1 MYTHWIYNQGAAVS
15 SKIQMWGNSL
25 GLRIPKSIAEQAGV
39 YAGSEVDFAVE
50 GGDLIVRP
58 RRRPLHKLAELLD
71 AITEE
76 NRHPEVN
83 TGQAVGR
90 EQW

>member
-1 MYTHWIYNQGAAVS
+1 MS
-15 SKIQMWGNSL
+15 SKIQKWGNSL

-50 GGDLIVRP
+50 DGDLIVRP
-58 RRRPLHKLAELLD
+58 RRRPRPKLADLLD

-76 NRHPEVN
+76 NRHPEVD
-83 TGQAVGR
+83 TGKRVGR